1 MLFISMLAFQLAGAL
16 ILLLNVVKG
25 NKNAVIQNCFPGS
38 NIVDRDDE
46 NNCVIPKGKLQSSAH
61 AIYLNI
67 VAFADLVVGYLIAA
81 FSPVAIYA
89 TCYTVLGVVGGTVV
103 LLLAEYY
110 LSLLVA
116 KSIYA
121 QDVVKP
127 YSELEG
133 YGVDTTITSKEIDDM
148 FNDVFGE

>member
-1 MLFISMLAFQLAGAL
+1 MLFICMLAFQLAGAL

-25 NKNAVIQNCFPGS
+25 NKNAVIKNCFPGS
-38 NIVDRDDE
+38 NIADRDDD
-46 NNCVIPKGKLQSSAH
+46 NNCVIPKDKLQGSAH

-81 FSPVAIYA
+81 FSPVATYDS
-89 TCYTVLGVVGGTVV
+89 CQTVLGVVGGTVV
-103 LLLAEYY
+103 LLLVEYY
-110 LSLLVA
+110 VSLLIA
-116 KSIYA
+116 KLVYA
-121 QDVVKP
+121 QDIIKP

-133 YGVDTTITSKEIDDM
+133 YGVDTNITNKEIDDM

>member
-1 MLFISMLAFQLAGAL
+1 M
-16 ILLLNVVKG
+16 LLNVVKG
-25 NKNAVIQNCFPGS
+25 NKNAVIKNCFPGS
-38 NIVDRDDE
+38 NIADRDDD
-46 NNCVIPKGKLQSSAH
+46 NNCVIPKDKLQGSAH

-67 VAFADLVVGYLIAA
+67 VAFADLVVGYLTAA
-81 FSPVAIYA
+81 FSPVATYE
-89 TCYTVLGVVGGTVV
+89 TCHTVLGVVGGTVV

-116 KSIYA
+116 KLVYA
-121 QDVVKP
+121 QDIIKP

-133 YGVDTTITSKEIDDM
+133 YGVDTNITNKEIDDM

>member
-1 MLFISMLAFQLAGAL
+1 MLFVCMLAFQLAGAL

-25 NKNAVIQNCFPGS
+25 NKNAVIKNCFPGS
-38 NIVDRDDE
+38 NIADRDDD
-46 NNCVIPKGKLQSSAH
+46 NNCVIPKDKLQGSAH

-81 FSPVAIYA
+81 FSSVATYE
-89 TCYTVLGVVGGTVV
+89 TCHTVLGVVGGTVV
-103 LLLAEYY
+103 LLLVEYY
-110 LSLLVA
+110 VSLLIA
-116 KSIYA
+116 KLVYA
-121 QDVVKP
+121 QDIIKP

-133 YGVDTTITSKEIDDM
+133 YGVDTNITNKEIDDM

>member
-1 MLFISMLAFQLAGAL
+1 MLFVCMLAFQLAGAL

-25 NKNAVIQNCFPGS
+25 NKNAVIKNCFPGS
-38 NIVDRDDE
+38 NIADRDDD
-46 NNCVIPKGKLQSSAH
+46 NNCVIPKDKLQGSAH

-81 FSPVAIYA
+81 FSPVAIYE

-110 LSLLVA
+110 LSLLIA
-116 KSIYA
+116 KLVYA
-121 QDVVKP
+121 QDIIKP
-127 YSELEG
+127 YSELEE
-133 YGVDTTITSKEIDDM
+133 YGVDTNITNKEIDDM
-148 FNDVFGE
+148 FNNVFGE

>member
-25 NKNAVIQNCFPGS
+25 SKNAVIKNCFPGS
-38 NIVDRDDE
+38 NIAHRDDE
-46 NNCVIPKGKLQSSAH
+46 NNCVISKDKLQSSAH

-67 VAFADLVVGYLIAA
+67 VAFANLVVGYLIAA
-81 FSPVAIYA
+81 FSPVAIYE
-89 TCYTVLGVVGGTVV
+89 TCYTVLGVFSGTVV

-116 KSIYA
+116 KLVYA
-121 QDVVKP
+121 QDIIKP
-127 YSELEG
+127 YSELEE
-133 YGVDTTITSKEIDDM
+133 YGVDTNITNKEIDDM